1 MMGIKNDFMN
11 MKFFHYSTSIR
22 ANVEGFPEKSELNPQ
37 ANLQVGLKIPNMYS
51 AIYRPDLH

>member
-1 MMGIKNDFMN
+1 

-37 ANLQVGLKIPNMYS
+37 ANLQVGLKIHNMYS
-51 AIYRPDLH
+51 AIYRPDLHYT